1 MNFAQPG
8 GSTLTFS
15 ANTRQHG
22 SATVIDLKGRL
33 TLMEG
38 EALHDL
44 CLDLIRDGRRLIV
57 LNFRRVEYLDS
68 SGIGQIVRSLFA
80 ARRHNADVCAVD
92 LSARSREILRVANL
106 HTVMGDF
113 PDESSAIEALSAK

>member
-1 MNFAQPG
+1 M
-8 GSTLTFS
+8 TFS
-15 ANTRQHG
+15 ANTRKLG
-22 SATVIDLKGRL
+22 SATIIELRGRL

-44 CLDLIRDGRRLIV
+44 CLELIRDGHKLII
-57 LNFRRVEYLDS
+57 LNFRNVDYLDS

-80 ARRHNADVCAVD
+80 ARRHNADICAVD
-92 LSARSREILRVANL
+92 LSARSREILRLANL

-113 PDESSAIEALSAK
+113 PDESSAIEALSAS

>member
-1 MNFAQPG
+1 
-8 GSTLTFS
+8 LTFS

-44 CLDLIRDGRRLIV
+44 CLDLIRDGRKLII
-57 LNFRRVEYLDS
+57 LNFRKVDYLDS

-80 ARRHNADVCAVD
+80 ARRHSADICAVD
-92 LSARSREILRVANL
+92 LSTRSREILRLANL

-113 PDESSAIEALSAK
+113 PDESSAIEALSAS